1 MNIPTRIIRRALIAG
16 ALAVVFLAPGP
27 GFAQDGPGR
36 AVEWQTL
43 SQLGTAAFGANQLD
57 DADTH
62 FRAALAIAE
71 AEFEPSDPR
80 HIGSLINLSQSEKG
94 RGNLSPA
101 LDLME
106 RAVAIQEEFLGPD
119 HEYLMGSLALLATLY
134 AQLDRPGE
142 AEPLYRRVLQLRR
155 DLLGDYHPQTVG
167 VVQEFAPVLEALGN
181 VAGAETMYQ
190 EAVLSWSQV
199 LGVHGRVVAAI
210 EDYGK
215 FLRRQG
221 RLEEAAQ
228 ADAAADTV
236 RARVQAILD
245 GGG

>member
-1 MNIPTRIIRRALIAG
+1 MRFLQRAAWAG
-16 ALAVVFLAPGP
+16 ALAAVFLAPGAAP
-27 GFAQDGPGR
+27 AQDGAAR
-36 AVEWQTL
+36 ATEWQTL

-80 HIGSLINLSQSEKG
+80 RIGSLINLSQSEKG
-94 RGNLSPA
+94 RGKLGPA

-106 RAVAIQEEFLGPD
+106 RAVALQEEFLDPD
-119 HEYLMGSLALLATLY
+119 HEDLMGSLALLATLY
-134 AQLDRPGE
+134 AQLDRLGE

-167 VVQEFAPVLEALGN
+167 IIQEFAPVLEAMGN
-181 VAGAETMYQ
+181 VADAETMYR
-190 EAVLSWSQV
+190 EAILSWSQV

-210 EDYGK
+210 DDYGD
-215 FLRRQG
+215 FLRRQE

-236 RARVQAILD
+236 RARVQGILD
-245 GGG
+245 RGG